1 MKTVISII
9 IIIALSSCVSTEL
22 MLVKGTYTKDSKEM
36 MYGRVKGHV
45 GADREARAS
54 KRKLKAYNGYLLMM
68 DTTIIHD
75 YRYEVYF
82 RKTKVKR

>member
-1 MKTVISII
+1 MFIVVLF
-9 IIIALSSCVSTEL
+9 ASCSTEL
-22 MLVKGTYTKDSKEM
+22 MLVKGVYTKDGKEM

-54 KRKLKAYNGYLLMM
+54 KRKLKSYNGYLLMM

-82 RKTKVKR
+82 RKTKVKK